1 MPRALVGGDCVRRLL
16 GSMGIILAT
25 QFVLGA
31 QFLLDL
37 SGNVIGLLIGFLG
50 LIFGRDLIVSWYSD
64 EAAGKIHRGEL
75 SSIGPKGHVRRAQSR
90 GSALILARNDF
101 AII

>member
-1 MPRALVGGDCVRRLL
+1 MPRALVGGDCVWRQL
-16 GSMGIILAT
+16 GSMGIILAA

-50 LIFGRDLIVSWYSD
+50 PIFGRDLIVSWYSD

>member
-1 MPRALVGGDCVRRLL
+1 MPRALVGGDCVWRQL
-16 GSMGIILAT
+16 GSMGIILAA

-75 SSIGPKGHVRRAQSR
+75 
-90 GSALILARNDF
+90 GSCHLINVQIFGRSAGTGGSCQT
-101 AII
+101 

>member
-1 MPRALVGGDCVRRLL
+1 MPRALVGGDCVWRQL
-16 GSMGIILAT
+16 GSMGIILAA
-25 QFVLGA
+25 QFVQGA

>member
-1 MPRALVGGDCVRRLL
+1 MPRALVGGDCVWRQL
-16 GSMGIILAT
+16 GSMGIILAA

-75 SSIGPKGHVRRAQSR
+75 SSIGPKGHVRRAR
-90 GSALILARNDF
+90 
-101 AII
+101 

>member
-1 MPRALVGGDCVRRLL
+1 MGGDCARRQL
-16 GSMGIILAT
+16 GSMGIILAA

-37 SGNVIGLLIGFLG
+37 IGHMIGQIIGLLM

-64 EAAGKIHRGEL
+64 EAAGKIHRG
-75 SSIGPKGHVRRAQSR
+75 
-90 GSALILARNDF
+90 
-101 AII
+101 